1 MKRMYAS
8 ICMYAYM
15 LHECIHISMH
25 VRTYVRMYVRMY
37 VCNIMYCPAIIF
49 SFVVIFD
56 FIPNELPSGY
66 T

>member
-15 LHECIHISMH
+15 HCIHECIHVCM
-25 VRTYVRMYVRMY
+25 YVRMNVRMY

-56 FIPNELPSGY
+56 FTPNELPSGY